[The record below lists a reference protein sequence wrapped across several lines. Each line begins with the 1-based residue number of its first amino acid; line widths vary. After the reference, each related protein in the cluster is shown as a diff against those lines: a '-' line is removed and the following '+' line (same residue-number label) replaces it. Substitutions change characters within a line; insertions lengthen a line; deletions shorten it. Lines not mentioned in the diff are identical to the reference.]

1 MSYIYFNLNNN
12 KFSIIIFIF
21 ASLPIFIQIT
31 SLSTT
36 WDSNLSKYSSTTL
49 PRAFPKRALPPI
61 ESTTYIHRYR
71 SPFPPV
77 FIPNFLLLAQK
88 KKKKLSKAILS
99 KKFEETFIAS
109 TSLHSI
115 PIRMDRARGRESFDC
130 GDGLHGVSTT
140 GTPHRSHTLRN
151 RSFHCPAYTT
161 RFIILFIATTRNYCP
176 SDLNPRFR
184 FHLRPYREGP
194 DNRPAPGLSPPT
206 KVANEVACL
215 IMENS

>member
-1 MSYIYFNLNNN
+1 MLLYLYLLKSLLYQPLGTQTCPNILPQLFLALFQ
-12 KFSIIIFIF
+12 KELSLLSSPQLIFIDIDPLF
-21 ASLPIFIQIT
+21 LPYLSQIFFCSL
-31 SLSTT
+31 
-36 WDSNLSKYSSTTL
+36 K
-49 PRAFPKRALPPI
+49 K
-61 ESTTYIHRYR
+61 
-71 SPFPPV
+71 
-77 FIPNFLLLAQK
+77 K

-115 PIRMDRARGRESFDC
+115 SIRMDRARGRESFDC

>member
-21 ASLPIFIQIT
+21 ASLPIFIKIT

-77 FIPNFLLLAQK
+77 FIPNFLLLAQ

>member
-1 MSYIYFNLNNN
+1 MGLKLVQIFFHNSSSRFSKKSSPSYRVHNLYSSISIPFSSRIYP
-12 KFSIIIFIF
+12 KFSS
-21 ASLPIFIQIT
+21 A
-31 SLSTT
+31 
-36 WDSNLSKYSSTTL
+36 
-49 PRAFPKRALPPI
+49 
-61 ESTTYIHRYR
+61 R
-71 SPFPPV
+71 S
-77 FIPNFLLLAQK
+77 K

-140 GTPHRSHTLRN
+140 GTPHRLHTLRN